1 MKKILLVLSLIA
13 GVSAQVQAEDE
24 VVAYRYG
31 MDLDIA
37 QVLAITPVA
46 DVCGA
51 APVEMT
57 YLDSKGAKHVLQYS
71 EFGTG
76 CSN

>member
-1 MKKILLVLSLIA
+1 MQKILLALSLIA
-13 GVSAQVQAEDE
+13 GLATQAQAQDSA
-24 VVAYRYG
+24 VAYHYG

-37 QVLAITPVA
+37 QVVNITPVA
-46 DVCGA
+46 DVCGPS
-51 APVEMT
+51 PVEMT
-57 YLDSKGAKHVLQYS
+57 YLDSKGATHILQYS

>member
-1 MKKILLVLSLIA
+1 MKKMLFALSLIA
-13 GVSAQVQAEDE
+13 GLATQVQAQDSA
-24 VVAYRYG
+24 VAYQYG

-37 QVLAITPVA
+37 QVVNITPVA
-46 DVCGA
+46 DVCGP

-57 YLDSKGAKHVLQYS
+57 YLDSKGVTHILQYS

>member
-1 MKKILLVLSLIA
+1 MHKFLLALSLIA
-13 GVSAQVQAEDE
+13 SLATQAQAQDSA
-24 VVAYRYG
+24 VAYQYG
-31 MDLDIA
+31 MDLDVA
-37 QVLAITPVA
+37 QVVSITPVA
-46 DVCGA
+46 DVCGP

-57 YLDSKGAKHVLQYS
+57 YLDSKGETHILQYS